1 MNGRNRVAHGRERK
15 PLVALILCIL
25 QISGA
30 YGGPLMAVDFGG
42 EFIKVSV
49 VKPGRTPI
57 SIVPN
62 EMSKRRTSA
71 QVAFVDGDRLLGEEA
86 AALAVRYP
94 DRVYARTRDLLGKLA
109 ASDAVGSLLTE
120 NHLPY
125 TIVEDAQRKTV
136 AVKAHTGELLSAEA
150 LVASILHYAQR
161 ITSAASDGAP
171 VLDCVIVVPP
181 FYGPAQRQG
190 LIDAAQLA
198 GLNVLALVNS
208 HAAAA
213 LQYGIER
220 DFTNK
225 TEWVVLYD
233 MGATSTEAALVKYS
247 SFSIKEFGKPKT
259 FSQFEVKDVVWD
271 ERLGAEKLDL
281 LLLDHFA
288 DEFQAKHGT
297 DIRQFPKAV
306 AKLKRQVKRTK
317 EILSANSEAPISVE
331 ELHSGTDFRSRI
343 TREQFEGLAG
353 DFFAR
358 AAAPLKALLER
369 SGLRAGDLQAVELLG
384 GGSRVPAV
392 QAALSQALGG
402 RALDK
407 HLDADEA
414 VVLGAGLFAANL
426 STTFRLRKFGMA
438 DGATYPIQYQLE
450 KDGGTADLEEAE
462 YKPKPLLPFMK
473 RIPARRVVHL
483 PEEAADPVSFT
494 LSYNSSF
501 PLPSGSALPI
511 LAQFDITGINNVS
524 AKYNETGKLNLH
536 VHQDASGLIHVDKAE
551 AVIETTED
559 YTVKVPVKK
568 ATNESTAEAKEGA
581 SADTT
586 TEASENTIAEDA
598 QAEAKGTAAAGNETE
613 VEKMEYEEVTKTR
626 KKTLRL
632 PLQLSGPGFTM
643 PKMTPDQLKEGK
655 KLMAQ
660 LASKD
665 KEKQEA
671 AAAKNDLESYI
682 IATGGTLD
690 EPSIEQ
696 VTTEK
701 QREAFRKALMEVEDW
716 LYTDGEAEKAPV
728 FRKKLG
734 ELRAMGDPMAFRAA
748 EAEARPGAV
757 AAAQGL
763 LDLWRKAANLWP
775 QQRPWM
781 NATDIQGLVDEV
793 DEYESW
799 LNKLLEKQKVLK
811 AHDDPVLKSADVDA
825 KLADVRKLYIK
836 LKNKKQ
842 PKPPKAPAAA
852 NDTATANET
861 SVPDSDQT
869 PPAEEAD
876 SQEEEVRL
884 EEGSQDEFAAKDE
897 L

>member
-1 MNGRNRVAHGRERK
+1 MERRIQAAPGRRRRDW
-15 PLVALILCIL
+15 VALVLCIL
-25 QISGA
+25 QITA
-30 YGGPLMAVDFGG
+30 VCAGPLMAVDFGG

-86 AALAVRYP
+86 AALSVRYP
-94 DRVYARTRDLLGKLA
+94 DRVYARTRDLVGKLA
-109 ASDAVGSLLTE
+109 ASEAIGSLLAD

-125 TIVEDAQRKTV
+125 TIVEDEQRKTV
-136 AVKAHTGELLSAEA
+136 SLKTHTGELLSAEA

-161 ITSAASDGAP
+161 ITSAASEGAP
-171 VLDCVIVVPP
+171 VVDCVIVVPP
-181 FYGPAQRQG
+181 FFGPAQRQG

-198 GLNVLALVNS
+198 GLNVLALINS

-233 MGATSTEAALVKYS
+233 MGATSTEAALVKFS
-247 SFSIKEFGKPKT
+247 SFTVKEFGKPKT
-259 FSQFEVKDVVWD
+259 HSQFEVKDVAWD
-271 ERLGAEKLDL
+271 EALGAEKLDL

-288 DEFQAKHGT
+288 DEFQAKHGV

-331 ELHSGTDFRSRI
+331 ELHNGIDFRSRI

-353 DFFAR
+353 DFFTR
-358 AAAPLKALLER
+358 AAAPLEALMER
-369 SGLRAGDLQAVELLG
+369 SGLAVGDLQAVELLG

-392 QAALSQALGG
+392 QTALSRALGG

-438 DGATYPIQYQLE
+438 DGATYPIQYQE
-450 KDGGTADLEEAE
+450 TE
-462 YKPKPLLPFMK
+462 YKPKSLLPFMK
-473 RIPARRVVHL
+473 RIPARRMVHL
-483 PEEAADPVSFT
+483 PEQAVDPLSFT
-494 LSYNSSF
+494 LSYNSSY
-501 PLPSGSALPI
+501 PLPSGIPSPV
-511 LAQFDITGINNVS
+511 LAQYDVTGIKDVS
-524 AKYNETGKLNLH
+524 AKHSEPAKLNLH
-536 VHQDASGLIHVDKAE
+536 VHADASGLIHIDKAE
-551 AVIETTED
+551 AVLDVMEE
-559 YTVKVPVKK
+559 YTVKVPHIYLP
-568 ATNESTAEAKEGA
+568 SRLMTASLLITPSMSSHFSMEVGA
-581 SADTT
+581 G
-586 TEASENTIAEDA
+586 
-598 QAEAKGTAAAGNETE
+598 KGSAAAANET
-613 VEKMEYEEVTKTR
+613 VAEKIEFEEVTKTR

-632 PLQLSGPGFTM
+632 PLKLSGPGLSM
-643 PKMTPDQLKEGK
+643 PKMTPEQIKEGK
-655 KLMAQ
+655 RLMAQ
-660 LASKD
+660 LAAKD
-665 KEKQEA
+665 GEKRDA

-682 IATGGTLD
+682 IATGSTLD

-734 ELRAMGDPMAFRAA
+734 DLRASGDPMAFRAA

-757 AAAQGL
+757 AAAQGM
-763 LDLWRKAANLWP
+763 LDMWRKAANLWRS
-775 QQRPWM
+775 QRPWM
-781 NATDIQGLVDEV
+781 NATDIQALLDAA
-793 DEYESW
+793 DAYESW
-799 LNKLLEKQKVLK
+799 LNKDLKRQKKLK
-811 AHDDPVLKSADVDA
+811 AHEDPVLKSADVDA
-825 KLADVRKLYIK
+825 KLDDVRKIFTK

-842 PKPPKAPAAA
+842 PKPPRPAAPA
-852 NDTATANET
+852 NDTAAADDKIK
-861 SVPDSDQT
+861 SDPDQSQ
-869 PPAEEAD
+869 PAEEQVDQEVEVD
-876 SQEEEVRL
+876 SHEDVRL
-884 EEGSQDEFAAKDE
+884 EEGAEGEKASKDE